1 MTNCRM
7 RIYGITKFVF
17 SASKEMLSIM
27 ILILQMPIYYGHE
40 RPYIYML
47 LLYLSV
53 VHFFLILPI
62 LSNVL
67 H

>member
-1 MTNCRM
+1 MTNCRI
-7 RIYGITKFVF
+7 RIYRINKFVF

-27 ILILQMPIYYGHE
+27 ILILQMPISHGHE
-40 RPYIYML
+40 RSHIYML
-47 LLYLSV
+47 LLSLSV